1 MSSQYLGPAQKN
13 QGNFLLTHCD
23 MKFSSATNSTSWNAM
38 CNDEVPGKSLLPE
51 IRQKMVAEPN
61 DLDNDHKSL
70 CSDRATAK
78 MTWNRNI

>member
-1 MSSQYLGPAQKN
+1 
-13 QGNFLLTHCD
+13 
-23 MKFSSATNSTSWNAM
+23 M